1 MGDLIMNTIM
11 TKSIFLTSVLLIF
24 SGLLVSAGG
33 QNASEHDFFSSQ
45 IPSERTMAS
54 TGIFGS
60 SDNKSGAPQKA
71 GGNWGGDDGSI
82 GGGDGGTEDPDCVY
96 NDNGCPVG
104 SGVYILMLLLSTYGG
119 MVFLRRKKI
128 IV

>member
-1 MGDLIMNTIM
+1 MNTFI

-33 QNASEHDFFSSQ
+33 QNASDYDLFGSTL
-45 IPSERTMAS
+45 PSEVTAAS

-60 SDNKSGAPQKA
+60 SGDIYNSGRPQRAPD
-71 GGNWGGDDGSI
+71 GGGWGDDG
-82 GGGDGGTEDPDCVY
+82 GGLGGDNGGTEDPDCVY

-104 SGVYILMLLLSTYGG
+104 SGIYILMLLLFTYGG
-119 MVFLRRKKI
+119 MLFLRSKKI
-128 IV
+128 IA